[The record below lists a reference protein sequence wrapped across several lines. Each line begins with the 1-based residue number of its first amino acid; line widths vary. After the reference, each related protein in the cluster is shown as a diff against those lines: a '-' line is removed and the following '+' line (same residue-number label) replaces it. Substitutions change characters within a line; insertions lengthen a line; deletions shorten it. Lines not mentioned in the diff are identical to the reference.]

1 MENLIV
7 IEGKEKYQYKDI
19 KSLIEKFINK
29 NYYNMSKVER
39 KNELEKKTV
48 ANTMLNGIKVI
59 TLEKE
64 TDNFDEDAFILY
76 DEITYILSML
86 KFNKIILLEKTD
98 ANIFGKYLNKKYIN
112 KENIKDNYIII
123 NKFANEIMEK
133 YLNNN

>member
-1 MENLIV
+1 MENLIA
-7 IEGKEKYQYKDI
+7 IEGKEKYQYKDT

-29 NYYNMSKVER
+29 NYFDMSKEER
-39 KNELEKKTV
+39 KIELEKKTV
-48 ANTMLNGIKVI
+48 ANTMLNHIKVI

-64 TDNFDEDAFILY
+64 TENFDEDAFILY

-98 ANIFGKYLNKKYIN
+98 ANIFGKYIN

-123 NKFANEIMEK
+123 NKFANEIMKK
-133 YLNNN
+133 YLKNS